1 MVDDGHVNAAA
12 NDSSADAVAVARI
25 VDFFAIVESRN
36 ASMGMVLIDRYL
48 SMGMGMVPYHRSRR
62 RRR

>member
-25 VDFFAIVESRN
+25 VDFFAIVESRY
-36 ASMGMVLIDRYL
+36 ASMGMV
-48 SMGMGMVPYHRSRR
+48 HR
-62 RRR
+62 